1 MRIGLIGAGA
11 MAEALGG
18 RWAATGHELMIT
30 SRTVARAEL
39 LAARLGARTGSVPEV
54 AAFADV
60 VLLGVLHDDMPAAL
74 ESIGDE
80 LRGKTIIDCNNP
92 VEVERFTLT
101 STPGES
107 MAQQIARSTG
117 GHVVKAFNLCW
128 SGVWELDPPVF
139 DGRLLAVPY
148 CADEPAA
155 AAAAST
161 LIADLGAHPLP
172 VGDLRQAHHLE
183 AMAAVIIKLL
193 NSGHS
198 PYTVFNLV
206 DRPAP
211 PTPEPVTTS

>member
-11 MAEALGG
+11 MAAALGG
-18 RWAATGHELMIT
+18 RWAAAGHELMIT
-30 SRTVARAEL
+30 SRTAARAEL
-39 LAARLGARTGSVPEV
+39 LAARLGASAAGIPDV

-74 ESIGDE
+74 AAIGDE
-80 LRGKTIIDCNNP
+80 LRGTPIIDCNNP

-128 SGVWELDPPVF
+128 SGVWELDPPLF
-139 DGRLLAVPY
+139 DGRALSVPY
-148 CADEPAA
+148 CADDPAA
-155 AAAAST
+155 AAIVGT
-161 LIADLGAHPLP
+161 LIADLGARPLP
-172 VGDLRQAHHLE
+172 IGDLSQAHHLE

-193 NSGHS
+193 RTGHG

-206 DRPAP
+206 DRPDPAAAGL
-211 PTPEPVTTS
+211 